1 MHDMRAM
8 PALIARTLL
17 IAAVLLAAVG
27 CGYDTSTTFNADG
40 TVTVGLKFL
49 LPKSLM
55 NGSTGSTVQG
65 MSPADIAKANSQLQ
79 SKYPGA
85 KVTTVT
91 EGDET
96 GALISI
102 PFKNEKDAFAFLTSP
117 STLKPSSPTS
127 SSGSAV
133 DLSNT
138 GGLFTAANHTT
149 SGQTDTYTFKT
160 AAQPLS
166 PSTSSADLPVDV
178 LADLFT
184 ITFSLTVPHEI
195 TSATGA
201 LFTFDRKTAI
211 WKVSLIH
218 PQTLTATT
226 GPGVSL
232 TGFASNSVQGPN
244 PALLLLVALVAVTL
258 GLVFGMFGPW
268 RPMRAKLAPE
278 VVPPTP
284 QAPLATEWPAQ
295 PGSLPGPPPGAPPPP
310 APPAS

>member
-1 MHDMRAM
+1 M
-8 PALIARTLL
+8 
-17 IAAVLLAAVG
+17 
-27 CGYDTSTTFNADG
+27 
-40 TVTVGLKFL
+40 
-49 LPKSLM
+49 
-55 NGSTGSTVQG
+55 
-65 MSPADIAKANSQLQ
+65 
-79 SKYPGA
+79 
-85 KVTTVT
+85 
-91 EGDET
+91 
-96 GALISI
+96 
-102 PFKNEKDAFAFLTSP
+102 
-117 STLKPSSPTS
+117 
-127 SSGSAV
+127 
-133 DLSNT
+133 
-138 GGLFTAANHTT
+138 
-149 SGQTDTYTFKT
+149 
-160 AAQPLS
+160 S